1 MRTIMEFLPD
11 DSKKFQPIP
20 AAMQIKSTTPPQSPT
35 LTHLF
40 KEASPIFYMA
50 VSRG

>member
-1 MRTIMEFLPD
+1 MEFLRN
-11 DSKKFQPIP
+11 DSEEFQPTA
-20 AAMQIKSTTPPQSPT
+20 AAMQIKSTTPSQSPT

-50 VSRG
+50 VYRG